1 MTMEPLLRVDDI
13 QTYLGESH
21 ILQGVSL
28 EAQAGEVVALLGR
41 NGAGKTTTLRSIMRI
56 TPPRD
61 GNVVF
66 DGLDLAGLKTHAVA
80 RAGIAFVQE
89 TRAIFPSLTVEE
101 NLTIAQ
107 RGEGWTMERVFDEF
121 PRVAARRRNGG
132 AQLSGGEQQMLAIA
146 RALVANP
153 RLILLDEP
161 SEGLA
166 PIIVEQILE
175 LLLKL
180 KATADANRLRRD
192 GLRWIPQIN
201 GEIKIPVV
209 SIHTL
214 GDLFV
219 PFSMQ
224 QVYQKRVAAKGNS
237 QWLVQRAIR
246 GASHCDFT
254 VAEQVDAFEAMV
266 KWERD
271 GVKPAGDDV
280 VTAATVAATTYGCT
294 FTKNTLGPDDS
305 PGFVGALR
313 AGIAG
318 TTPACPA
325 P

>member
-28 EAQAGEVVALLGR
+28 EAKAGEVVALLGR

-56 TPPRD
+56 TPPR
-61 GNVVF
+61 GGKVVF
-66 DGLDLAGLKTHAVA
+66 DRQDLAGLKTHAVA

-89 TRAIFPSLTVEE
+89 QRAIFPSLTVEE
-101 NLTIAQ
+101 NLVIAQ

-121 PRVAARRRNGG
+121 PRLAARRRNGG

-180 KATADANRLRRD
+180 KTTGLTMVLVEQSFALAMALADRAVVLGKGRV
-192 GLRWIPQIN
+192 RWS
-201 GEIKIPVV
+201 G
-209 SIHTL
+209 
-214 GDLFV
+214 
-219 PFSMQ
+219 
-224 QVYQKRVAAKGNS
+224 AA
-237 QWLVQRAIR
+237 Q
-246 GASHCDFT
+246 D
-254 VAEQVDAFEAMV
+254 
-266 KWERD
+266 
-271 GVKPAGDDV
+271 
-280 VTAATVAATTYGCT
+280 
-294 FTKNTLGPDDS
+294 
-305 PGFVGALR
+305 LR
-313 AGIAG
+313 AADDIRHAWLGV
-318 TTPACPA
+318 
-325 P
+325 